1 MKVGVMRMTE
11 NEKIIE
17 ALEMLA
23 KQQKPHRPSRPKKDK
38 LSFSKK
44 FIMAVGAMGFV
55 MFAYTIYFVEKT
67 GDSMPLVTLISSV
80 FIVFGA
86 AAAFFIEKAK
96 KENIEKIQKGDW
108 EHED

>member
-1 MKVGVMRMTE
+1 MTE

-17 ALEMLA
+17 ALEVLA
-23 KQQKPHRPSRPKKDK
+23 KQQKPRRPKRDK

-44 FIMAVGAMGFV
+44 FIIAIGIMGFI